1 MDLCIFIFMKRI
13 CLCAKPRDLI
23 RVHEDCFPK
32 TAFGRTGFLGEYAP
46 LNTITA
52 VLSAPV
58 RTMQELYGN
67 KAAGRL
73 MSAFSRLFT
82 HFLQGHG
89 FTCGIDDVLL
99 SPAAELE
106 RANNLSGAEQT
117 ALVASASV
125 AGLPEIRVSAN
136 VRNH

>member
-1 MDLCIFIFMKRI
+1 MQYVCKLSYGDFRSVRNERSF
-13 CLCAKPRDLI
+13 AKPALG
-23 RVHEDCFPK
+23 C
-32 TAFGRTGFLGEYAP
+32 TGDSGEYASSA
-46 LNTITA
+46 TTV
-52 VLSAPV
+52 VLLASV
-58 RTMQELYGN
+58 RNVQELYGN

-106 RANNLSGAEQT
+106 RAANLRGAEQA

-125 AGLPEIRVSAN
+125 AGLPEIRVSASDQ
-136 VRNH
+136 RN